1 MSPRTACH
9 RIHFPAAVVGL
20 AVLVSF
26 TCAHAA
32 EENWT
37 TVDAEASELGGGN
50 HEKFNTGA
58 LRARATERLPKR

>member
-9 RIHFPAAVVGL
+9 QIHFPAAVLGL

-26 TCAHAA
+26 TCAHAD
-32 EENWT
+32 EYDWR
-37 TVDAEASELGGGN
+37 TVDAAASELGGGN

-58 LRARATERLPKR
+58 LRARATERL